1 MGGAFCDRPVEPVST
16 GAAFQAKNPNNQ
28 SILMFHLKIR
38 ALPWSIALALP
49 ALSLLCGQ
57 AYAADEKTNTLPT
70 VTVSESKPD
79 SQPVGATV
87 LNKDSLASK
96 LPATSD
102 TASLLS
108 DIPGLSLYGA
118 GGVSSLPAIHGLAD
132 DRLRIKVDGMDL
144 ISACGNHM
152 NPPLSYIDPT
162 NVGSIQVFAGITPVS
177 VGGDSIGGSIVV
189 NSAAPEFA
197 KPGEGMLL
205 KGQVGTFYRS
215 NGNGKGANVSATV
228 ATDQFNLT
236 YNGST
241 VESGNFKAGGDF
253 KPAGP
258 AFKAD
263 GKSLYTSTKWLAGD
277 EVGSSMYKSTNQS
290 LGLALRHENHLL
302 ELKLGVQDIPYQGYP
317 NQRMD
322 MTGND
327 SEQFNLRYT
336 GQYDWGTLQA
346 RVYDEQTRH
355 KMNFLEDKAFW
366 YKSANQTIPAPG
378 MPMDTE
384 GKNTGAVLKAD
395 VLLSARDT
403 LRVGGEYQSY
413 RFNDWWEAS
422 GNGGMSPN
430 TFKSINNGERDRLAV
445 FTEWEARWNPQ
456 WMSQFGVRHE
466 TVTMNTGTVQGYN
479 ATYNTDA
486 TAFNAADRSRTDN
499 NLDLTALARYTASSN
514 QTVEFGFARKTRSP
528 NLYERFAWSTGGMA
542 MNMINMVGDGNGY
555 VGNLALKPEI
565 ANTLSATADWHDA
578 DQQNWGFK
586 VTPYYTYVQDYINA
600 ARLPASATSTG
611 FVFLRY
617 ANQDAHLYGLDISG
631 YFPLAKNTGYGNF
644 TATGMLNYVKG
655 KTTTGTDDN
664 LYNMMPLNAKL
675 AVVQRAGSWT
685 NTVEALLVS
694 AKTDVSQIR
703 NEQATAGYGL
713 LNLRSSYE
721 WKMARLDIGL
731 DNAFDRLY
739 DSPLGGAY
747 VGQGTTMPPG
757 VAPYNIAVPGMGRS
771 INVGVTVKF

>member
-1 MGGAFCDRPVEPVST
+1 MS
-16 GAAFQAKNPNNQ
+16 
-28 SILMFHLKIR
+28 HLKIR
-38 ALPWSIALALP
+38 ALPWSLALALP
-49 ALSLLCGQ
+49 ALSLLCSQ
-57 AYAADEKTNTLPT
+57 TMAANALVATLPL
-70 VTVSESKPD
+70 VTVSETKADNLPT
-79 SQPVGATV
+79 GAIELDQNQ
-87 LNKDSLASK
+87 LNRQRAN
-96 LPATSD
+96 TSD
-102 TASLLS
+102 TARLLG
-108 DIPGLSLYGA
+108 DVPGVQLYGA
-118 GGVSSLPAIHGLAD
+118 GGVSSLPVIHGLAD

-144 ISACGNHM
+144 ISACANHM

-177 VGGDSIGGSIVV
+177 VGGDSIGGTIVV
-189 NSAAPEFA
+189 DSAEPEFA
-197 KPGEGMLL
+197 KPGEGTLL
-205 KGQVGTFYRS
+205 KGQAGTFYRS
-215 NGNGKGANVSATV
+215 NGNGKAANVSATV
-228 ATDQFNLT
+228 ATEQFNLT

-258 AFKAD
+258 AFVASAP
-263 GKSLYTSTKWLAGD
+263 GGPSMYTSTKWLAGD

-290 LGLALRHENHLL
+290 FGLAMRHDNHLV
-302 ELKLGVQDIPYQGYP
+302 ELKLGVQDLPYQGFP

-327 SEQFNLRYT
+327 SEQVNLRYT

-346 RVYDEQTRH
+346 RVYDEHTRH

-366 YKSANQTIPAPG
+366 YRGNAPG

-384 GKNTGAVLKAD
+384 GKNTGAVVKAD
-395 VLLSARDT
+395 LLLSARDT
-403 LRVGGEYQSY
+403 LRVGGEYQRY
-413 RFNDWWEAS
+413 RFSDWWSAS
-422 GNGGMSPN
+422 GTGGMSPN
-430 TFKSINNGERDRLAV
+430 TFWDIRDGERDRLAV
-445 FTEWEARWNPQ
+445 FAEWEARWNPQ
-456 WMSQFGVRHE
+456 WMSQFGLRHE
-466 TVTMNTGTVQGYN
+466 TVTMNTGKVQGYN
-479 ATYNTDA
+479 ASYNTDA
-486 TAFNAADRSRTDN
+486 NAFNAADRSRTDN

-514 QTVEFGFARKTRSP
+514 QSVEFGFARKTRSP

-542 MNMINMVGDGNGY
+542 MNMVNMVGDGNGY

-600 ARLPASATSTG
+600 ARLPASAASTG

-617 ANQDAHLYGLDISG
+617 ANQDAHLYGLDMSG

-644 TATGMLNYVKG
+644 SASGLLNYVKG
-655 KTTTGTDDN
+655 KTASGTDDN

-694 AKTDVSQIR
+694 AKTDVSKIR
-703 NEQATAGYGL
+703 NELATAGYGL

-721 WKMARLDIGL
+721 WKMARLDIGIE
-731 DNAFDRLY
+731 NAFDRLY
-739 DSPLGGAY
+739 AAPLGGAY
-747 VGQGTTMPPG
+747 VGQGTTMPPMG
-757 VAPYNIAVPGMGRS
+757 GAPYGYAVPGMGRS